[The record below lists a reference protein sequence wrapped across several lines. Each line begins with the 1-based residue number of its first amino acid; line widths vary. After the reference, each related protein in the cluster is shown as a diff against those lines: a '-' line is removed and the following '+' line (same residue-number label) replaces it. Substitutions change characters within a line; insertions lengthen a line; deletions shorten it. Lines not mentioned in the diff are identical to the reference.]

1 LEAVRVV
8 GAIPDEDDMLGGTM
22 TSHLPRQDVQ
32 DKQFGAAAAEDQKWV
47 DELDDEGVEPEA
59 LPDEPSRQPR
69 AGGKAEPQ

>member
-1 LEAVRVV
+1 
-8 GAIPDEDDMLGGTM
+8 M

-59 LPDEPSRQPR
+59 LPDEPSRHPR